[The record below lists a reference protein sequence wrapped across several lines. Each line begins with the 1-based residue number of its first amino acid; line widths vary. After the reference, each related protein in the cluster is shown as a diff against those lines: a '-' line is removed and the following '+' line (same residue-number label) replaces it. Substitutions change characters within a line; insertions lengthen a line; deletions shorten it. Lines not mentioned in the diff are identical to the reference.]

1 MRDNE
6 FNIIIKHD
14 NGRKDK
20 YSFNIDPKGKFYK
33 GWGHNKTYIL
43 NKREI
48 AIINK
53 AGGFKAIREFIKSS
67 NTYETLT
74 IENIKIT
81 NLG

>member
-1 MRDNE
+1 MDNE

-14 NGRKDK
+14 NDRKD
-20 YSFNIDPKGKFYK
+20 NPRGKFYK
-33 GWGHNKTYIL
+33 GWGSNKTYKL

>member
-14 NGRKDK
+14 NGQKDK
-20 YSFNIDPKGKFYK
+20 YSFNIDPRGKFYK
-33 GWGHNKTYIL
+33 GWGSNKTYKL
-43 NKREI
+43 NKKEI

-53 AGGFKAIREFIKSS
+53 AGGFKAIREFIKNSD
-67 NTYETLT
+67 TYETLT
-74 IENIKIT
+74 IENIKIR

>member
-14 NGRKDK
+14 NSRKDK
-20 YSFNIDPKGKFYK
+20 YSFNIDPRGKFYK
-33 GWGHNKTYIL
+33 GWGSNKTYKL
-43 NKREI
+43 NKKEI
-48 AIINK
+48 AIINN
-53 AGGFKAIREFIKSS
+53 AGGFKAIREFIK
-67 NTYETLT
+67 NRDTYETLT

>member
-20 YSFNIDPKGKFYK
+20 YSFNIDPRGKFYK
-33 GWGHNKTYIL
+33 GWGRNKTYKL

>member
-14 NGRKDK
+14 NGQKDK
-20 YSFNIDPKGKFYK
+20 YSFNIDPRGKFYK
-33 GWGHNKTYIL
+33 GWGSNKTYKL

-53 AGGFKAIREFIKSS
+53 ADVFKAIREFIKSS
-67 NTYETLT
+67 DTYETLT
-74 IENIKIT
+74 IENIKIRK
-81 NLG
+81 LG

>member
-14 NGRKDK
+14 NCRKD
-20 YSFNIDPKGKFYK
+20 PRGKFYK
-33 GWGHNKTYIL
+33 GWGSNKTYKL

-53 AGGFKAIREFIKSS
+53 AGGFKAIREFIKNSD
-67 NTYETLT
+67 TYETLT
-74 IENIKIT
+74 IENIKIR

>member
-1 MRDNE
+1 MDNE

-20 YSFNIDPKGKFYK
+20 YSFSIDRKEKFYK
-33 GWGHNKTYIL
+33 GQGSNKTYKL
-43 NKREI
+43 NKKEI
-48 AIINK
+48 AIINE

-67 NTYETLT
+67 DTYETLT

>member
-1 MRDNE
+1 MGDNE

-20 YSFNIDPKGKFYK
+20 YSFSIDRRGKFYK
-33 GWGHNKTYIL
+33 GWGSNKTYKL

-53 AGGFKAIREFIKSS
+53 AGGFKAIREFIKNSD
-67 NTYETLT
+67 TYETLT

-81 NLG
+81 KLS

>member
-1 MRDNE
+1 MVNE

-20 YSFNIDPKGKFYK
+20 YSFSIDPRGKFYK
-33 GWGHNKTYIL
+33 GWGHNKSYKL

-48 AIINK
+48 TIINK

-67 NTYETLT
+67 DTYETLT
-74 IENIKIT
+74 IENIKVT
-81 NLG
+81 KLC

>member
-1 MRDNE
+1 MMDNE

-20 YSFNIDPKGKFYK
+20 YSFSIDRRGKFYK
-33 GWGHNKTYIL
+33 GWGINKSYKL

-48 AIINK
+48 AIINE

-67 NTYETLT
+67 DTYETLT

>member
-1 MRDNE
+1 MN
-6 FNIIIKHD
+6 NS
-14 NGRKDK
+14 RKNK
-20 YSFNIDPKGKFYK
+20 YSFNIDPRGKFYK
-33 GWGHNKTYIL
+33 GWGSNKTYKL